1 MDIVTLSPKYQVV
14 IPQRIRKLLNLKPGE
29 KLQVISYD
37 NRIEFVLVRYMKS
50 MKGFLKGLNSDF
62 SREKDDRV

>member
-37 NRIEFVLVRYMKS
+37 NRIEFVLVRDM
-50 MKGFLKGLNSDF
+50 
-62 SREKDDRV
+62 

>member
-14 IPQRIRKLLNLKPGE
+14 IPQRIREHLKLKPGE

-37 NRIEFVLVRYMKS
+37 NRIEFVPVKPMRS
-50 MKGFLKGLNSDF
+50 MRGSLKGLDGSF
-62 SREKDDRV
+62 ERERDDRT